1 MSENFKYGI
10 LALASE
16 IKLFMLSIL
25 HNKVILGFVFGIF
38 MTVIIVGFI
47 ITKNP
52 AHIPVILQSSPME
65 GFQKLAERNSDGT
78 YNMSYTQ
85 YTKMHNHVRM
95 LFMTAIIAFCIMVTT
110 IVIRV
115 T

>member
-10 LALASE
+10 LALANE
-16 IKLFMLSIL
+16 IKLFMVSIL
-25 HNKVILGFVFGIF
+25 HNKVILGFIFGIF
-38 MTVIIVGFI
+38 LTVIIVGFI

-52 AHIPVILQSSPME
+52 SHIPVMLQYSPME
-65 GFQKLAERNSDGT
+65 GFQKLSERDTNGT
-78 YNMSYTQ
+78 YNMSYSQ